1 MRYAYLT
8 LDEVNQDWAERLAA
22 QAGAELDVVSPRDL
36 LAAGPFDALLIDLD
50 SLPPG
55 YRKAVLDDLLAGKQE
70 AQTAVHSY
78 HLRIRDARVLR
89 RRGVIVARRLE
100 VDIFHR
106 LRKALTVQLEEKTA
120 PRPGIH
126 YDGKKTV
133 NSPAS

>member
-22 QAGAELDVVSPRDL
+22 QDGAELDVVSPRDI

-55 YRKAVLDDLLAGKQE
+55 YRKAVLDDLLAGNQQRP
-70 AQTAVHSY
+70 AAVHSY
-78 HLRIRDARVLR
+78 HLRVRDARVLR
-89 RRGVIVARRLE
+89 RRGVIVARRLDVE
-100 VDIFHR
+100 IFQR

-126 YDGKKTV
+126 YDGV
-133 NSPAS
+133 RR

>member
-8 LDEVNQDWAERLAA
+8 LDQVNQDWAERVAA

-55 YRKAVLDDLLAGKQE
+55 YRKAALDDLLAGKQ
-70 AQTAVHSY
+70 AGQAAVHSY

-89 RRGVIVARRLE
+89 RRGVIVARRLAVE
-100 VDIFHR
+100 IFQR
-106 LRKALTVQLEEKTA
+106 LRKALAVQLEEKTA

>member
-22 QAGAELDVVSPRDL
+22 QVDAELDFVSPRDI
-36 LAAGPFDALLIDLD
+36 LAAGPFDALLVDLD

-55 YRKAVLDDLLAGKQE
+55 YRKVVLDDLLAGKQE

-100 VDIFHR
+100 GEIIQR
-106 LRKALTVQLEEKTA
+106 LRKALAAQNGAAAGNHCDEV
-120 PRPGIH
+120 
-126 YDGKKTV
+126 KTV
-133 NSPAS
+133 NSPVL

>member
-55 YRKAVLDDLLAGKQE
+55 YRKAALDDLLAGKQ
-70 AQTAVHSY
+70 AGQAAVHSY

-106 LRKALTVQLEEKTA
+106 LRKALAAQ
-120 PRPGIH
+120 
-126 YDGKKTV
+126 
-133 NSPAS
+133 NSAVAGNPL

>member
-22 QAGAELDVVSPRDL
+22 QDGGELDVVSPRDI
-36 LAAGPFDALLIDLD
+36 AAPGPFDALLVDLD

-55 YRKAVLDDLLAGKQE
+55 YRKAVLDDLLTGKQE
-70 AQTAVHSY
+70 GQTAVHSY

-100 VDIFHR
+100 VEIFHR
-106 LRKALTVQLEEKTA
+106 LRKALAAQ
-120 PRPGIH
+120 
-126 YDGKKTV
+126 
-133 NSPAS
+133 NSAVAGNPL

>member
-8 LDEVNQDWAERLAA
+8 LDQVNQDWAERLAA
-22 QAGAELDVVSPRDL
+22 QAGAELEVVSPRDI

-55 YRKAVLDDLLAGKQE
+55 YRKAALDDLLAGKE
-70 AQTAVHSY
+70 ARQTAVHSY

-100 VDIFHR
+100 VKIFQR
-106 LRKALTVQLEEKTA
+106 LRKTLAVQLEEKTA
-120 PRPGIH
+120 PRSGIH
-126 YDGKKTV
+126 YDGVKTL
-133 NSPAS
+133 NSPAL

>member
-70 AQTAVHSY
+70 VQTGVHSY
-78 HLRIRDARVLR
+78 YLRVRDARVLR
-89 RRGVIVARRLE
+89 RRGVIVARRLAVE
-100 VDIFHR
+100 IFQR
-106 LRKALTVQLEEKTA
+106 LRKALAV
-120 PRPGIH
+120 
-126 YDGKKTV
+126 
-133 NSPAS
+133 

>member
-22 QAGAELDVVSPRDL
+22 QAGAELDVVSPRDI

-70 AQTAVHSY
+70 VQTGVHSY
-78 HLRIRDARVLR
+78 YLRVRDARVLR
-89 RRGVIVARRLE
+89 RRGVIVARRLAVE
-100 VDIFHR
+100 IFQR
-106 LRKALTVQLEEKTA
+106 LRKALAVQLEEKTA
-120 PRPGIH
+120 SQPGIH
-126 YDGKKTV
+126 YDGMRR
-133 NSPAS
+133 